1 MDNLD
6 LFYEPRTLVCEQTA
20 AAEWV
25 EMTEFE
31 SAFLCGLLRQK
42 RPYKILEVG
51 VAGGG
56 TTAIMLQCLD
66 MISQTQTCEMYS
78 VDLAKDYY
86 RDTARQTGFAAEN
99 VKNRIKPDIHH
110 TFLLGDVLP
119 EYLDKIGKDIDFV
132 ILDTMH
138 ILPGEMLDFLAV
150 LPYLHAG
157 ACVVLHDIAASHL
170 WGDSQTFAT
179 QLLLD
184 TVTADKIII
193 KDTDREYRYPNI
205 GAFCISPDT
214 KKYVQDCFHALSL
227 TWSYMPE
234 DDHLLKYRSCYERH
248 YDSDCLELFDM
259 IVGMQKR
266 VTNWSPE
273 KCGRQY
279 QPGTTVLFTKEGNG
293 IRYFVSGIS
302 GIETDFAWS
311 CGKKAKA
318 CFLISDMESNGHAM
332 QVTIKFK
339 HIFSGRQQIR
349 IFCMGGGKKE
359 VFSGC
364 LNEKQDREISF
375 MLQEGCVKDQ
385 KLELEFEYPDAC
397 SPAQLGVSDDQ
408 RVLAVGFSEIRI
420 DVPSREK

>member
-1 MDNLD
+1 MDHLE
-6 LFYEPRTLVCEQTA
+6 LYYEPRTIVCEQTE

-42 RPYKILEVG
+42 RPHKILEVG

-56 TTAIMLQCLD
+56 TTAIILQCLD
-66 MISQTQTCEMYS
+66 MISRKEICEMYS

-86 RDTARQTGFAAEN
+86 RDMTKQTGFAAES
-99 VKNRIKPDIHH
+99 VKKRIKPDIQH

-119 EYLDKIGKDIDFV
+119 EYLETIGKNIDFV

-138 ILPGEMLDFLAV
+138 ILPGELLDFLAV
-150 LPYLHAG
+150 FPYLNTD

-170 WGDSQTFAT
+170 WGDRQTFAT

-184 TVTADKIII
+184 TVTAQKIII
-193 KDTDREYRYPNI
+193 KDTDREYGYPNI

-234 DDHLLKYRSCYERH
+234 DDHLLKYRSCYGQY
-248 YDSDCLELFDM
+248 YDAGCLETFDM
-259 IVGMQKR
+259 IVGMQKH

-273 KCGRQY
+273 KCGYRY
-279 QPGTTVLFTKEGNG
+279 RLGTPVLFTNEENG
-293 IRYFVSGIS
+293 IRYFANGIS
-302 GIETDFAWS
+302 GIEKDFAWS
-311 CGKKAKA
+311 CGKKSKA
-318 CFLISDMESNGHAM
+318 CFLITDMQDDRHALR
-332 QVTIKFK
+332 VTIKFQY
-339 HIFSGRQQIR
+339 IFSGRQHVKVT
-349 IFCMGGGKKE
+349 CKGEG
-359 VFSGC
+359 VFERY
-364 LNEKQDREISF
+364 LDEKQDREISF
-375 MLQEGCVKDQ
+375 MLPEGCVTDQ

-397 SPAQLGVSDDQ
+397 SPAQVGAGDDQ

-420 DVPSREK
+420 DLASREK